1 MAVVIDRA
9 DIEARLSWHKDN
21 LVFRGEAL
29 GRVLQEIGR
38 YTTVEFVL
46 LDDELRLEP
55 VGGVFKVGDVQGAL
69 KTLENNFGVSYQMV
83 DGNKVLLS
91 RR

>member
-1 MAVVIDRA
+1 M
-9 DIEARLSWHKDN
+9 
-21 LVFRGEAL
+21 FRGETL
-29 GRVLQEIGR
+29 GQVLREIGR

-69 KTLENNFGVSYQMV
+69 NTLENNFGVSYQMV